1 MASAHVRI
9 FRAIYCFAA
18 MPAVTL
24 LATVFV
30 NPDFQIEIFTGYLYT
45 GSAVIAVAAGAA
57 WFVSG
62 LIDAF
67 GKA

>member
-1 MASAHVRI
+1 MTTTHVRV

-18 MPAVTL
+18 MPAVL
-24 LATVFV
+24 LMATVFV
-30 NPDFQIEIFTGYLYT
+30 DPEFQIEIFTGYLYT
-45 GSAVIAVAAGAA
+45 GTAVLAVGAGAA

-67 GKA
+67 SGK